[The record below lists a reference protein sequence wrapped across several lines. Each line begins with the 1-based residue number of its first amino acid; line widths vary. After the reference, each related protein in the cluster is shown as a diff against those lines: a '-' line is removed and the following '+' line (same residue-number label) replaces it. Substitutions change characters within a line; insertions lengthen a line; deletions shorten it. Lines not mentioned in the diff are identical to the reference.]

1 MMNRFDLFKTNR
13 TAMRKSI
20 VFLFITITTTFS
32 LPAQNT
38 EAAKKLLD
46 EVSAKIASFKTMT
59 FDFDYVLENRQE
71 NIKQETNGSVTVSG
85 DRYKLLFLGA
95 EQLYDG
101 EKTYTI
107 VPENEEITI
116 ETKDEAEDV
125 GINPSKLLYFYKEG
139 YAFQWDIKQNVM
151 GRNIQFIKLIPM
163 DENKDIN
170 YLLLGIDTI
179 KKTIYRLIEIGFNQ
193 TRTTLTISNF
203 IPDVKLAANF
213 FTFDPALYPDY
224 YINQ

>member
-1 MMNRFDLFKTNR
+1 
-13 TAMRKSI
+13 MRKSI
-20 VFLFITITTTFS
+20 VFLFFTLTTTFS
-32 LPAQNT
+32 LQAQNT

-179 KKTIYRLIEIGFNQ
+179 KKTIYRLIEIGSNQ

-203 IPDVKLAANF
+203 IPDVKLVANF

>member
-1 MMNRFDLFKTNR
+1 
-13 TAMRKSI
+13 MRI
-20 VFLFITITTTFS
+20 FFLFLYSSFLYVIH
-32 LPAQNT
+32 LNAQDT
-38 EAAKKLLD
+38 EAAKKLLNQ
-46 EVSAKIASFKTMT
+46 VSKKIESFDTMK

-85 DRYKLLFLGA
+85 DRYKLLFLGV
-95 EQLYDG
+95 EQLFDG
-101 EKTYTI
+101 EKIYTI

-116 ETKDEAEDV
+116 DNLDETEDI

-151 GRNIQFIKLIPM
+151 GRNIQFIKLIPIE
-163 DENKDIN
+163 ENKDVSF
-170 YLLLGIDTI
+170 LLLGIDTL
-179 KKTIYRLIEIGFNQ
+179 KKTIYRLIEIGTNE

-203 IPDVKLAANF
+203 SSNINLTDNF
-213 FTFDPALYPDY
+213 FAFDSSLYPDY

>member
-1 MMNRFDLFKTNR
+1 
-13 TAMRKSI
+13 MRKLI
-20 VFLFITITTTFS
+20 VFLFFTSVLSIQ
-32 LPAQNT
+32 LNAQNT
-38 EAAKKLLD
+38 EAAQKLLD
-46 EVSAKIASFKTMT
+46 EVPAKIASFETMT
-59 FDFDYVLENRQE
+59 FEFDYVLENRQE

-95 EQLYDG
+95 EQLFDG

-116 ETKDEAEDV
+116 TSIEETEDI

-139 YAFQWDIKQNVM
+139 YSFQWDIKQNVM
-151 GRNIQFIKLIPM
+151 GRTIQFIKLIPTE
-163 DENKDIN
+163 ENKDVD

-179 KKTIYRLIEIGFNQ
+179 KKTIYRLIEIGSNQ

-203 IPDVKLAANF
+203 VSNVKLAANF
-213 FTFDPALYPDY
+213 FKFDPSLYPDY

>member
-1 MMNRFDLFKTNR
+1 
-13 TAMRKSI
+13 MRNSFF
-20 VFLFITITTTFS
+20 FLFLIFYTGFN
-32 LPAQNT
+32 LNAQNN

-46 EVSAKIASFKTMT
+46 QVSEKIASFKTMK

-71 NIKQETNGSVTVSG
+71 NIKQESTGSVSVSG
-85 DRYKLLFLGA
+85 DLYKLHFLGS
-95 EQLYDG
+95 EQLFDG

-107 VPENEEITI
+107 IPENKEITI
-116 ETKDEAEDV
+116 ENIEETDDT

-139 YAFQWDIKQNVM
+139 YAFKWDIKQNIV

-163 DENKDIN
+163 EENKDLN
-170 YLLLGIDTI
+170 YLLLGIDTF
-179 KKTIYRLIEIGFNQ
+179 KKTIYRLIEIGVNE

-203 IPDVKLAANF
+203 ESNVKLNANF
-213 FTFDPALYPDY
+213 FKFDPSLYPEY

>member
-1 MMNRFDLFKTNR
+1 
-13 TAMRKSI
+13 
-20 VFLFITITTTFS
+20 
-32 LPAQNT
+32 
-38 EAAKKLLD
+38 
-46 EVSAKIASFKTMT
+46 
-59 FDFDYVLENRQE
+59 
-71 NIKQETNGSVTVSG
+71 
-85 DRYKLLFLGA
+85 
-95 EQLYDG
+95 
-101 EKTYTI
+101 
-107 VPENEEITI
+107 
-116 ETKDEAEDV
+116 
-125 GINPSKLLYFYKEG
+125 
-139 YAFQWDIKQNVM
+139 M

-179 KKTIYRLIEIGFNQ
+179 KKTIYRLIEIGSNQ

>member
-1 MMNRFDLFKTNR
+1 
-13 TAMRKSI
+13 MRKSKTLL
-20 VFLFITITTTFS
+20 FLLLLSGFYLT
-32 LPAQNT
+32 AQTNDR
-38 EAAKKLLD
+38 AKKLLD
-46 EVSAKIASFKTMT
+46 QVSTKIVSFKTMT

-85 DRYKLLFLGA
+85 DLYKLNFLGA
-95 EQLYDG
+95 EQLFDG
-101 EKTYTI
+101 KKTYTI

-116 ETKDEAEDV
+116 SSVEEDDGF

-163 DENKDIN
+163 DENKDVK
-170 YLLLGIDTI
+170 YLLLGIDTLRN
-179 KKTIYRLIEIGFNQ
+179 TIYRLIEIGANE

-203 IPDVKLAANF
+203 SSNVSLAANY
-213 FTFDPALYPDY
+213 FTFDASQYPEY

>member
-1 MMNRFDLFKTNR
+1 MLIKNKISMRISFVPLFLIFCFTLQLN
-13 TAMRKSI
+13 
-20 VFLFITITTTFS
+20 
-32 LPAQNT
+32 AQDT

-46 EVSAKIASFKTMT
+46 QVSDNIASFKTMK

-71 NIKQETNGSVTVSG
+71 NIKQETEGSVIVSG

-95 EQLYDG
+95 EQLFDG
-101 EKTYTI
+101 QKTYTI

-116 ETKDEAEDV
+116 EDLNETEDI

-151 GRNIQFIKLIPM
+151 GRNIQFIRLIPTE
-163 DENKDIN
+163 ENKDVN

-179 KKTIYRLIEIGFNQ
+179 KKIIYRLIEIGANE

-203 IPDVKLAANF
+203 TADVELADNF
-213 FTFDPALYPDY
+213 FTFDPSLYPDY

>member
-1 MMNRFDLFKTNR
+1 MRFSF
-13 TAMRKSI
+13 I
-20 VFLFITITTTFS
+20 FLFSILLYGVQS
-32 LPAQNT
+32 NAQDT
-38 EAAKKLLD
+38 EAAKNLLD
-46 EVSAKIASFKTMT
+46 QVSEKIASFENMK

-85 DRYKLLFLGA
+85 NRYKLLFLGA
-95 EQLYDG
+95 EQLFDG

-116 ETKDEAEDV
+116 ENMEETEDI

-139 YAFQWDIKQNVM
+139 YAFQWDIKQKVM
-151 GRNIQFIKLIPM
+151 GRTIQFIKLIPM
-163 DENKDIN
+163 DENKDVN
-170 YLLLGIDTI
+170 YLLLGIDTL
-179 KKTIYRLIEIGFNQ
+179 KKTIYRLIEIGANE

-203 IPDVKLAANF
+203 ETNVNLAANF
-213 FTFDPALYPDY
+213 FTFDPSLYKDY

>member
-20 VFLFITITTTFS
+20 DFLFFTLTTTFS
-32 LPAQNT
+32 LQAQNT

-179 KKTIYRLIEIGFNQ
+179 KKTIYRLIEIGSNQ

>member
-1 MMNRFDLFKTNR
+1 
-13 TAMRKSI
+13 MRKQI
-20 VFLFITITTTFS
+20 VFLLFTSVLSIQ
-32 LPAQNT
+32 LNAQDT
-38 EAAKKLLD
+38 KAAQKLLNQ
-46 EVSAKIASFKTMT
+46 VSTKIASFETMT
-59 FDFDYVLENRQE
+59 FEFDYVLENRQE

-95 EQLYDG
+95 EQLFDG
-101 EKTYTI
+101 KKTYTI

-116 ETKDEAEDV
+116 TSVEETEDI

-151 GRNIQFIKLIPM
+151 GRTIQFIKLIPTE
-163 DENKDIN
+163 ENKDVD
-170 YLLLGIDTI
+170 YLLLGIDTV
-179 KKTIYRLIEIGFNQ
+179 KKTIYRLIEIGSNQ

-203 IPDVKLAANF
+203 VPNVKLTSNF
-213 FTFDPALYPDY
+213 FEFDASLYPDY

>member
-1 MMNRFDLFKTNR
+1 
-13 TAMRKSI
+13 MRKSI
-20 VFLFITITTTFS
+20 VFLFFTLTTTFS
-32 LPAQNT
+32 LQAQNT
-38 EAAKKLLD
+38 EAAKKLLY

-179 KKTIYRLIEIGFNQ
+179 KKTIYRLIEIGSNQ

>member
-1 MMNRFDLFKTNR
+1 
-13 TAMRKSI
+13 MRKSI
-20 VFLFITITTTFS
+20 VFLFFTLTTTFS
-32 LPAQNT
+32 LQAQNT

-179 KKTIYRLIEIGFNQ
+179 KKTIYILIEIGSNQ

>member
-1 MMNRFDLFKTNR
+1 MLIKNKISMRISFVPLFLIFCFTLQLN
-13 TAMRKSI
+13 
-20 VFLFITITTTFS
+20 
-32 LPAQNT
+32 AQDT

-46 EVSAKIASFKTMT
+46 QVSDNIASFKTMK

-71 NIKQETNGSVTVSG
+71 NIKQETEGSVIVSG

-95 EQLYDG
+95 EQLFDG
-101 EKTYTI
+101 QKTYTI

-116 ETKDEAEDV
+116 EDLNETEDI

-151 GRNIQFIKLIPM
+151 GRNIQFIRLIPTE
-163 DENKDIN
+163 ENKDVN

-179 KKTIYRLIEIGFNQ
+179 KKTIYRLIEIGANE

-203 IPDVKLAANF
+203 AADVELADNF
-213 FTFDPALYPDY
+213 FTFDPSLYPDY